1 MAKKQLI
8 YQSTTDFY
16 LGGQYIPAGAT
27 VVHGHPLLKGRTKLF
42 KPFVPDYGDI
52 EGAELP
58 DVPEPELAP
67 PAKPEEKAQAAEDQ
81 KAMTDEGDGAKAKAN
96 EDGSFHP
103 SEGKGAGKGKDSA

>member
-8 YQSTTDFY
+8 YEATHDFY

-27 VVHGHPLLKGRTKLF
+27 VVQGHPLLKGRTKLF
-42 KPFVPDYGDI
+42 KPFVPTYGDI

-58 DVPEPELAP
+58 EAPEPELAP

-81 KAMTDEGDGAKAKAN
+81 KAMTEDGGGAKAKAN
-96 EDGSFHP
+96 EEGGFHP
-103 SEGKGAGKGKDSA
+103 SSEKKSEKSA